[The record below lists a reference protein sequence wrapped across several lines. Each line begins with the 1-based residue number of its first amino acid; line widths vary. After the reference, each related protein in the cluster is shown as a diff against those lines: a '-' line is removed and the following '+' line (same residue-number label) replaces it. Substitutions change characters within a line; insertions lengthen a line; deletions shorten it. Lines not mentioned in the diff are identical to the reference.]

1 MTTMTTTTLHHRG
14 SAAIASGRVTFGRVL
29 HAEWIKFW
37 SLRSTAY
44 LLLATVATMVCLGT
58 LGAWGLTA
66 AMDDGHPVTDA
77 MIHALPSGGLTFG
90 QLLIGALAVLFISAE
105 YASGMIHATMTTVP
119 ARTPVLAAKALI
131 IAAVSSV
138 VGAGSALLTYAAV
151 QPLLRPDGLD
161 FALST
166 EGVAGSIART
176 GLYLALVALL
186 ALALGALLRS
196 SAGGIVTLSALLLV
210 LPTALSVISGDLAA
224 EIAEYL
230 PSNAGDQLVAIEIA
244 DDALTQLQGGLVM
257 GAWALVPLLAA
268 TVLLKR
274 RDV

>member
-1 MTTMTTTTLHHRG
+1 MTTTLHHRE
-14 SAAIASGRVTFGRVL
+14 SAAIASGHVTFGRVL

-37 SLRSTAY
+37 TLRSTAY
-44 LLLATVATMVCLGT
+44 LLLATVVTMVGLGT
-58 LGAWGLTA
+58 LGAWGLTS
-66 AMDDGHPVTDA
+66 AMNDGQPVTDA

-90 QLLIGALAVLFISAE
+90 QLLIGALAVLFVSAE
-105 YASGMIHATMTTVP
+105 YGSGMIQATMITVP
-119 ARTPVLAAKALI
+119 ARTPVLTAKALI
-131 IAAVSSV
+131 VAAVSYG
-138 VGAGSALLTYAAV
+138 VGTGSALLTYAAI
-151 QPLLRPDGLD
+151 QPLLRPDDLD
-161 FALST
+161 FALTT
-166 EGVAGSIART
+166 EGVTVSIART
-176 GLYLALVALL
+176 GLYLALVALM
-186 ALALGALLRS
+186 ALALGALLRN

-230 PSNAGDQLVAIEIA
+230 PSNAGNQLVAIEIA

>member
-1 MTTMTTTTLHHRG
+1 MTTMTTTTLHHRQ
-14 SAAIASGRVTFGRVL
+14 SAVITSGRVTFGRVL

-44 LLLATVATMVCLGT
+44 LLLATVATMVGLGT
-58 LGAWGLTA
+58 LSAWGLTS
-66 AMDDGHPVTDA
+66 AMDDGHPVTEA
-77 MIHALPSGGLTFG
+77 MIHALPSGGLTFA

-119 ARTPVLAAKALI
+119 ARTPVLVAKALI
-131 IAAVSSV
+131 VAAVSYM
-138 VGAGSALLTYAAV
+138 VGTGSALLTYAAV
-151 QPLLRPDGLD
+151 QPLLRPDDLD
-161 FALST
+161 FALTT
-166 EGVAGSIART
+166 EGVTGSIART

-186 ALALGALLRS
+186 ALALGALLRN

-230 PSNAGDQLVAIEIA
+230 PSNAGNQLVAIEIA
-244 DDALTQLQGGLVM
+244 EDALTQLQGGLIM

-268 TVLLKR
+268 AVLLKR